1 MAVNRAGAVIMTPLV
16 AAAGVLTLTGGA
28 INGALNPNPT
38 FDKSMTES
46 TKAVGQGA
54 YMLEKIWEGRY
65 F

>member
-1 MAVNRAGAVIMTPLV
+1 MTPLV

-28 INGALNPNPT
+28 INGALNPNTT

-54 YMLEKIWEGRY
+54 DMLEKMWEGRY